1 MVTQKTQ
8 TLLCTSTKAD
18 EQQDWLCLLILSF
31 YSSTKRRLL
40 TCPQYPFFLWPL
52 PKFHWTAEEDIGQG
66 LRGPFLQGRNHFI
79 NPDRC
84 FSDPLLMTFDE
95 IMGQSPENY
104 VFSDAWLKLSLLQF
118 FLVQL
123 IPPPVDVEQNIFYK
137 ILDNSGGKKPQETT

>member
-18 EQQDWLCLLILSF
+18 EQQDWLCLLIMSF

-40 TCPQYPFFLWPL
+40 TCPQYPSLWPL

-79 NPDRC
+79 IPDRC

-95 IMGQSPENY
+95 IMRQSPENY
-104 VFSDAWLKLSLLQF
+104 VFSDVWLKLSLLQF

-123 IPPPVDVEQNIFYK
+123 IPPPVDVKQNIFYK